1 MLNSKYVSIDFIL
14 DKLYRDFGFENIN
27 RYDVAE
33 WLWEVIGLL
42 GIAYTYEPKSV
53 ENITVSNWRFEIP
66 VDFMDFGTTGGIRD
80 RLTQCPLKY
89 ATDLFQTIDNFT
101 SDTTTTRFEGPTVVV
116 NPDGTN
122 NPNDTVFV
130 VINTALFNAQQYTYK
145 PTNGFFYCGFKEGNV
160 DITYNAFPI
169 DENSM
174 PKVPDEVKYIRAVC
188 NFIAWKIA
196 FKLKL
201 RNQIAAD
208 DFNKIEIEYLHSAG
222 AARTKAILPDIHLME
237 SIKDMSMRLIP
248 LYNQYRAGFRYL
260 NEEERLRAIDRKSVV

>member
-1 MLNSKYVSIDFIL
+1 MLNTKYVSIDYIL
-14 DKLYRDFGFENIN
+14 DKLYRDYGFDNVN

-33 WLWEVIGLL
+33 WLWEVIQLL
-42 GIAYTYEPKSV
+42 GIAYTYEQKTK
-53 ENITVSNWRFEIP
+53 ENITVSDWRFEIP
-66 VDFMDFGTTGGIRD
+66 VDYMDFGTTGGIRD

-101 SDTTTTRFEGPTVVV
+101 SSTMTNRFEGPTVVV
-116 NPDGTN
+116 NPDGSSGDN
-122 NPNDTVFV
+122 TVFV
-130 VINTALFNAQQYTYK
+130 VVDTALFNAQQYTYK
-145 PTNGFFYCGFKEGNV
+145 PSNGFFYCGFKEGNV

-169 DENSM
+169 DDNGF
-174 PKVPDEVKYIRAVC
+174 PKVPDDAKYIRACVG
-188 NFIAWKIA
+188 FIAWKIA

-208 DFNKIEIEYLHSAG
+208 DVNKLEIEYLHSAG

-237 SIKDMSMRLIP
+237 SIKNMQMRLIP

-260 NEEERLRAIDRKSVV
+260 NEEERLRAI